1 MVIYIGDSVQLIS
14 NLFLNEFI
22 IHIII
27 FQSSNQLWWTV
38 KYTRIFL
45 FHSAFLATCV
55 ENVINYLQLHFFW
68 NNILKRSFSALK
80 IYDHSPKTYGKDKLK
95 RFANWQNEIE
105 LVTVHR
111 YPNRNEGS
119 NIPFGKSR
127 SSMKHQV
134 GVSGHCLLEWRFGG
148 NSFRKEHTIYSLP
161 TTAMFCEVLSP
172 LRWL

>member
-1 MVIYIGDSVQLIS
+1 MNCIIYSYFLIS
-14 NLFLNEFI
+14 FCFPSNVRRKCNKLSTIITLFLKQYFK
-22 IHIII
+22 
-27 FQSSNQLWWTV
+27 TV
-38 KYTRIFL
+38 
-45 FHSAFLATCV
+45 
-55 ENVINYLQLHFFW
+55 FFS
-68 NNILKRSFSALK
+68 IK
-80 IYDHSPKTYGKDKLK
+80 IYDRSPKTYGKDKPK

-119 NIPFGKSR
+119 NISFGKSR

-161 TTAMFCEVLSP
+161 TTAMFCDVLSR
-172 LRWL
+172 LR